1 METAIFHPAFMVHEW
16 SGLCAPLNVPRCL
29 CAKSTCLSSPASPA
43 SPPLFYIDSSDPSM
57 EPQLEVEESVFGP
70 QFVLDA
76 LCLPLVTCAFLH
88 KSYGFC
94 KKLL

>member
-1 METAIFHPAFMVHEW
+1 MWDGSYGFAA
-16 SGLCAPLNVPRCL
+16 GYCGG
-29 CAKSTCLSSPASPA
+29 
-43 SPPLFYIDSSDPSM
+43 SDG
-57 EPQLEVEESVFGP
+57 ECGDGNFG
-70 QFVLDA
+70 FDA